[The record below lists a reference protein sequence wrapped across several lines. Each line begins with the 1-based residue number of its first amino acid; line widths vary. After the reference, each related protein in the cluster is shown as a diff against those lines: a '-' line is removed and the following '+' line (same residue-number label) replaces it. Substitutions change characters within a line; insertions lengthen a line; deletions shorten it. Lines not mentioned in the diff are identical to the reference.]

1 MALHRVAIVAGEES
15 GDILGAGLMEE
26 LKVLYPQVEFIGMG
40 GSRMASQGLDSKY
53 PIDRLSVMGLLE
65 PLKRLPELLNIR
77 ASLAKLFVSQK
88 VDLFIGIDSPDF
100 NLGLARKLK
109 QKGIRTVHYVSP
121 SVWAWRQGRIKGI
134 RQSLDL
140 MLTLL
145 PFEAQFYR
153 DHNMPVEYVGHPLA
167 TELNPDTDKDEARHR
182 IGVELSKGQKLFALL
197 PGSRSAEIKHL
208 MPLYLETIEKVQK
221 INPEGVFVFAAVN
234 SEKADLIRS
243 FFTVQDFPLVE
254 ANTLQVISAADLVVA
269 ASGTTTLEVMLLNR
283 PLIVAYRAD
292 WLSYKIIGSMVKV
305 PYVSLPN
312 LIAAKSL
319 VNEYI
324 QAEATSDNLS
334 DEILSLCED
343 EHRRNNQ
350 LRAFA
355 EMREEL
361 QLPSS
366 RMAAEAIASLDKS
379 VLPQ

>member
-26 LKVLYPQVEFIGMG
+26 LKVLYPNVEFIGMG
-40 GSRMASQGLDSKY
+40 GSRMASQGLDSQY

-324 QAEATSDNLS
+324 QDEATSDNLS
-334 DEILSLCED
+334 DEILSLCKD

-355 EMREEL
+355 EMRDEL

-366 RMAAEAIASLDKS
+366 RMAAEAIASLDTS

>member
-26 LKVLYPQVEFIGMG
+26 LKVLYPNVEFIGMG
-40 GSRMASQGLDSKY
+40 GSRMASQGLDSQY

-109 QKGIRTVHYVSP
+109 KKGIRTVHYVSP

-366 RMAAEAIASLDKS
+366 RMAAGAIASLDKS

>member
-26 LKVLYPQVEFIGMG
+26 LKVLYPNVEFIGMG
-40 GSRMASQGLDSKY
+40 GSRMASQGLDSQY

-109 QKGIRTVHYVSP
+109 KKGIRTVHYVSP

-366 RMAAEAIASLDKS
+366 RMAAGAIASIDKS

>member
-26 LKVLYPQVEFIGMG
+26 LKVLYPNVEFIGMG
-40 GSRMASQGLDSKY
+40 GSRMASQGLDSQY

-109 QKGIRTVHYVSP
+109 KKGIRTVHYVSP

>member
-26 LKVLYPQVEFIGMG
+26 LKVLYPNVEFIGMG
-40 GSRMASQGLDSKY
+40 GSRMASQGLDSQY

-324 QAEATSDNLS
+324 QDEATSDNLS

-355 EMREEL
+355 EMRDEL

-366 RMAAEAIASLDKS
+366 RMAAEAIASLDTS

>member
-1 MALHRVAIVAGEES
+1 MAMPRVAIVAGEES

-26 LKVLYPQVEFIGMG
+26 LKVLYPNVEFIGMG
-40 GSRMASQGLDSKY
+40 GSRMASQGLDSQY

-109 QKGIRTVHYVSP
+109 KKGIRTVHYVSP

-292 WLSYKIIGSMVKV
+292 WLSYKTIGSMVKV

-366 RMAAEAIASLDKS
+366 RMAAGAIASIDKS

>member
-26 LKVLYPQVEFIGMG
+26 LQALYPEVKFIGMG
-40 GSRMASQGLDSKY
+40 GSRMISQGLDSQY

-77 ASLAKLFVSQK
+77 ASLAKLFITQK

-100 NLGLARKLK
+100 NLGLAKKLK
-109 QKGIRTVHYVSP
+109 KKGVRTLHYVSP
-121 SVWAWRQGRIKGI
+121 SVWAWRQGRIGSMRK
-134 RQSLDL
+134 SLDL

-153 DHNMPVEYVGHPLA
+153 NHDMPVEFVGHPLA
-167 TELNPDTDKDEARHR
+167 TELSPNADKAGARQR
-182 IGVELSKGQKLFALL
+182 IGVQVEGAQELIALL

-208 MPLYLETIEKVQK
+208 MPVYLETIAEVRKR
-221 INPEGVFVFAAVN
+221 NPDYVFVFAALN
-234 SEKADLIRS
+234 SEKADQIKSHFSEREYP
-243 FFTVQDFPLVE
+243 VVE
-254 ANTLQVISAADLVVA
+254 AKTLEVISAADLVVA

-312 LIAAKSL
+312 LIAGKAL
-319 VNEYI
+319 VKEYI
-324 QAEATSDNLS
+324 QDEASSTNLCE
-334 DEILSLCED
+334 EILALSKNDRLRE
-343 EHRRNNQ
+343 EQ
-350 LRAFA
+350 LSAFA
-355 EMREEL
+355 AMRGEL
-361 QLPSS
+361 QKPSS
-366 RMAAEAIASLDKS
+366 RLAAEAIAKLDAGS
-379 VLPQ
+379 

>member
-26 LKVLYPQVEFIGMG
+26 LKVLYPQVKFIGMG
-40 GSRMASQGLDSKY
+40 GSRMTSQGLDSQY

-77 ASLAKLFVSQK
+77 TSLAKLFVSQK

-109 QKGIRTVHYVSP
+109 KKGIRTVHYVSP

-134 RQSLDL
+134 RKSLDL

-167 TELNPDTDKDEARHR
+167 TELNSDTDKDEARHR

-197 PGSRSAEIKHL
+197 PGSRTAEIKHL
-208 MPLYLETIEKVQK
+208 MPLYLETIKKVQK
-221 INPEGVFVFAAVN
+221 INPESVFVFAAVN
-234 SEKADLIRS
+234 SEKADQIRS
-243 FFTVQDFPLVE
+243 FFAEQDFPLVE

>member
-26 LKVLYPQVEFIGMG
+26 LKVLYPNVEFIGMG
-40 GSRMASQGLDSKY
+40 GSRMASQGLDSQY